1 VPGSLADQRWPP
13 AGHMKT
19 IVVGVLFSIMNR
31 LAARGVDQPGRG
43 TAVIYGVGLRVSSP
57 CQEKWHLGHSR
68 ITEVSNLDVSR
79 CCLMKVKQDG
89 QMTKVVGHSVRADMS
104 RIVCLRAGPR
114 CLGLDT

>member
-1 VPGSLADQRWPP
+1 VTSHA
-13 AGHMKT
+13 AHMKT
-19 IVVGVLFSIMNR
+19 TVEGVLFSMMATGWR
-31 LAARGVDQPGRG
+31 HAGQTSPVRG
-43 TAVIYGVGLRVSSP
+43 TAVIYGLGLPVSSP
-57 CQEKWHLGHSR
+57 CRKKWHLGHSR